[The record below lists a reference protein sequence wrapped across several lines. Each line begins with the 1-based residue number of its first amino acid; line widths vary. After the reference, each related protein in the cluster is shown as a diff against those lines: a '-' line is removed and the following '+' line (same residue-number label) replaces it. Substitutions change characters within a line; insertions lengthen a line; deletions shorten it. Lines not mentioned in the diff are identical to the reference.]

1 MPTTT
6 NKRFGHKVNPYEFT
20 PSHIKGLERM
30 ARWYKEVEGNT
41 IFEINFGLGAPMDTL
56 SYSGES
62 WGEYITNYI
71 ERDSYGDVAKVVLN
85 ELRSIYI
92 EHMEEIRRLSPI

>member
-30 ARWYKEVEGNT
+30 ARWYREVEGNT
-41 IFEINFGLGAPMDTL
+41 IFEIRLDWGLQNVL
-56 SYSGES
+56 SYNGVS

-92 EHMEEIRRLSPI
+92 ERMEEIRRLSPI